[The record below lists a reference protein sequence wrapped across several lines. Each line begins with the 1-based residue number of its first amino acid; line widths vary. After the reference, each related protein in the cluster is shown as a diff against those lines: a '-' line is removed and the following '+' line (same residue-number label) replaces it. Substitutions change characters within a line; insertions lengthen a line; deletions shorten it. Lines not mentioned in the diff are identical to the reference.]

1 MARDGRDPFEGLH
14 LDDSFVRSAR
24 FIEPSADE
32 RATASGGAP
41 HGHCRVEPVH
51 QEGHRAFYRW
61 VWASNSPRGRRATRL
76 VAFLTLLAGMAGL
89 GLFLLRHGPRAAVVS
104 AVASSAGTP
113 VRMQDRVPTA
123 AAGSIPATSPATSP
137 AVLSVRAQRFAL
149 EPSLLAGLRPGD
161 CLVWSPDPAREVT
174 PTRAGCD
181 QPHLDQVTGVVDLTG
196 PFPGWPGRPALDA
209 AASKDCADAARNLF
223 GGADAVPHMRVAS
236 IYPEEAAWQAGT
248 HALVCTVRT
257 DDLRPRVGPA
267 QVAGLPT

>member
-32 RATASGGAP
+32 RTTASSGTP
-41 HGHCRVEPVH
+41 HGRCRVEPV
-51 QEGHRAFYRW
+51 QPGGQRAFYRW
-61 VWASNSPRGRRATRL
+61 VWAPGSPRGRRATRL

-104 AVASSAGTP
+104 ASAPSAGTP
-113 VRMQDRVPTA
+113 VRMQDPAPA
-123 AAGSIPATSPATSP
+123 AASGSAPATSTATSP
-137 AVLSVRAQRFAL
+137 AVLSVRAQRFTL
-149 EPSLLAGLRPGD
+149 DPSLLAGLRPGD
-161 CLVWSPDPAREVT
+161 CLVWSPDPAGEVT
-174 PTRAGCD
+174 PTRVGCD
-181 QPHLDQVTGVVDLTG
+181 RPHVDQVTGTVDLTG

-223 GGADAVPHMRVAS
+223 GGTDAVPHMQVAS

-257 DDLRPRVGPA
+257 DDLRPRVSPA
-267 QVAGLPT
+267 QAAGLPT